1 MTKMYVKKEK
11 GIVSVYVPLGEGYSK
26 DLRHTDP
33 DILKQLRVM
42 GLSIFYMNNMRNATL
57 EFFPFDRVD
66 VENYSTVEIS
76 QSDIDKLNEIIQQD
90 RKNTKLGI
98 DPSKALYREATL
110 IAKRYLP
117 KGEMPEKQAKPIEFV
132 DEDIKIRIHNGS
144 REQLK
149 EAHYDAVRGFN
160 KQFRHYMK
168 DLSSASSMKYFIDP
182 FLIVDFKD
190 IVDVNGNSVIYG
202 NKTYVLSRE
211 RMGELVSRIGGRMS
225 ERENDNTITIRDFG
239 IGVQKPMLD
248 DVREFTDRTNNKELK
263 KLLEKLGKVKK
274 DEISVPDKYLLDW
287 GSLVDLSV
295 ILTKKFEPELRRRGL
310 GPIW

>member
-1 MTKMYVKKEK
+1 MYVKKEK
-11 GIVSVYVPLGEGYSK
+11 GVVSVYVPLGEDYSK

-33 DILKQLRVM
+33 DILRQLRVM
-42 GLSIFYMNNMRNATL
+42 GLSIFYMNGMRNATL

-66 VENYSTVEIS
+66 VENYSTAEIS
-76 QSDIDKLNEIIQQD
+76 QSDIDKLNEIIQRD
-90 RKNTKLGI
+90 RKNPKLGI
-98 DPSKALYREATL
+98 APSNALYKQATL

-117 KGEMPEKQAKPIEFV
+117 RGEMPEKPAKPIEFL
-132 DEDIKIRIHNGS
+132 DEDIKIRIHNGN

-160 KQFRHYMK
+160 KQFKHYMK
-168 DLSSASSMKYFIDP
+168 DLSTTFSMKYFVDP

-190 IVDVNGNSVIYG
+190 IADVNGNSVLYG
-202 NKTYVLSRE
+202 NKTYVLSRG
-211 RMGELVSRIGGRMS
+211 RIGELISRIGGKMS
-225 ERENDNTITIRDFG
+225 ERDNDNTIAIRDFG
-239 IGVQKPMLD
+239 IGVQRPMLD

-263 KLLEKLGKVKK
+263 KFVEKSSKVKK
-274 DEISVPDKYLLDW
+274 DDISVPDKYLLDW
-287 GSLVDLSV
+287 DSLRDLSV